1 MVVDSGCI
9 NTVCGDVWLDSYL
22 ESLSCKDKKSVAMEN
37 SSSWFRFGNGAS
49 FQSLKKVT
57 IPVYL
62 GSIRARISTDVVKYE
77 IPLLFSKNSLKKGQG
92 SINFS
97 KDTIR
102 ILNQYLTLENTS
114 TGHYILRLSR
124 NPDSPVEELKDVLFS
139 VNLDDMDQ
147 AKLRSTALKWHRQFA
162 HPPAAKLINLLRRA
176 NIEHPDMVDTITK
189 VTDSCNTCLRYR
201 KPPHRPA
208 VAFPL
213 ASRFNQTVAIDLKD
227 IKPGIKIIH
236 MVDHATRYG
245 QACLVKNKSSSEIVK
260 RIFELWIRVFGCP
273 EQLLT
278 DNGGEFNNKEY
289 LDLCDKCNIKVL
301 TTAAESPWSNGL
313 VEKHNGILGHMVTKM
328 LEDEPIDAELAIHWA
343 VAAKNA
349 LTTVYGFSPNLLVF
363 GRDPAMPNTM
373 QNSIAANDPE
383 FYSSIVRDNL
393 NALHKARES
402 FLHQEASEKLS
413 RALSKQTRTYS
424 DRSFL
429 NNDEVFYKRDHS
441 SRWQGPAKILG
452 RDSNQVLIKHGG
464 SYLRVHPCRLLS
476 TNTPQEKV
484 CVNKNNS
491 PEEGPA
497 DASDECSSDDDGP
510 SKSPEKG
517 LVGASDESSSD
528 DDGPSRSYHTPEDSI
543 ASQPQLEP
551 SSEDEVYQ
559 EATPDQAPD
568 SGHANFKDSSQ
579 ASGKITPGKTLKHIP
594 KKNQII
600 NYRIIGENQTRK
612 ATCLGRGGKASTN
625 SWHYINVHD
634 HDSDTKRCLSVKDD
648 MQSWEI
654 CNDTLIA
661 IKTDIFAAA
670 KQAELDKWKSMN
682 VYTETEDTGQRRIS
696 TRWVCTERLK
706 AGKIEAKARL
716 CARGCEDPDDVATD
730 SPTCERDNVRILLS
744 IAASNN
750 WTINSIDFKSAY
762 LQGEDLDRDIFLI
775 PPKEANTKNL
785 WKLNKCV
792 YGIND
797 AGRKWYNQLRKDII
811 SLGSTVSQLDQA
823 VFYMRE
829 AEKLAGVIVLH
840 VDDTLWAGNQSFET
854 NVIRRLTENLLISTE
869 EHGSMRYLGLALENR
884 DNFITSNLNHCA
896 QRMEEIPISPDRPD
910 EEELTQQEIK
920 KFRIL
925 SGQLNWLASQCR
937 PDLSFSSCHV
947 ACSIKEGKV
956 KDAKHANKVMRRAK
970 GVAYHISY
978 QDLGDHHNWRI
989 VGFSDASWGN
999 LGEGGSQGGYL
1010 IFIVG
1015 AEGTANLVSWQS
1027 RRLRRVARS
1036 TIAAETLALGD
1047 ACESSML
1054 IASQIAEIMGFKK
1067 LPITLVTDNESLANA
1082 THSTTSVEE
1091 KRLRIDISALR
1102 ESLCSKEIDEIR
1114 WVPTQHQLADS
1125 LTKQGAKSDKLLA
1138 VVRQQML
1145 SMSNLQFTPLPW
1157 SE

>member
-1 MVVDSGCI
+1 M
-9 NTVCGDVWLDSYL
+9 
-22 ESLSCKDKKSVAMEN
+22 
-37 SSSWFRFGNGAS
+37 
-49 FQSLKKVT
+49 
-57 IPVYL
+57 
-62 GSIRARISTDVVKYE
+62 
-77 IPLLFSKNSLKKGQG
+77 
-92 SINFS
+92 
-97 KDTIR
+97 
-102 ILNQYLTLENTS
+102 
-114 TGHYILRLSR
+114 
-124 NPDSPVEELKDVLFS
+124 
-139 VNLDDMDQ
+139 
-147 AKLRSTALKWHRQFA
+147 
-162 HPPAAKLINLLRRA
+162 
-176 NIEHPDMVDTITK
+176 
-189 VTDSCNTCLRYR
+189 
-201 KPPHRPA
+201 
-208 VAFPL
+208 
-213 ASRFNQTVAIDLKD
+213 
-227 IKPGIKIIH
+227 
-236 MVDHATRYG
+236 
-245 QACLVKNKSSSEIVK
+245 
-260 RIFELWIRVFGCP
+260 
-273 EQLLT
+273 
-278 DNGGEFNNKEY
+278 
-289 LDLCDKCNIKVL
+289 
-301 TTAAESPWSNGL
+301 
-313 VEKHNGILGHMVTKM
+313 
-328 LEDEPIDAELAIHWA
+328 
-343 VAAKNA
+343 
-349 LTTVYGFSPNLLVF
+349 
-363 GRDPAMPNTM
+363 
-373 QNSIAANDPE
+373 
-383 FYSSIVRDNL
+383 
-393 NALHKARES
+393 
-402 FLHQEASEKLS
+402 
-413 RALSKQTRTYS
+413 
-424 DRSFL
+424 
-429 NNDEVFYKRDHS
+429 
-441 SRWQGPAKILG
+441 
-452 RDSNQVLIKHGG
+452 
-464 SYLRVHPCRLLS
+464 
-476 TNTPQEKV
+476 
-484 CVNKNNS
+484 
-491 PEEGPA
+491 
-497 DASDECSSDDDGP
+497 
-510 SKSPEKG
+510 
-517 LVGASDESSSD
+517 
-528 DDGPSRSYHTPEDSI
+528 
-543 ASQPQLEP
+543 
-551 SSEDEVYQ
+551 
-559 EATPDQAPD
+559 
-568 SGHANFKDSSQ
+568 
-579 ASGKITPGKTLKHIP
+579 
-594 KKNQII
+594 
-600 NYRIIGENQTRK
+600 
-612 ATCLGRGGKASTN
+612 
-625 SWHYINVHD
+625 
-634 HDSDTKRCLSVKDD
+634 
-648 MQSWEI
+648 
-654 CNDTLIA
+654 
-661 IKTDIFAAA
+661 
-670 KQAELDKWKSMN
+670 
-682 VYTETEDTGQRRIS
+682 
-696 TRWVCTERLK
+696 
-706 AGKIEAKARL
+706 
-716 CARGCEDPDDVATD
+716 
-730 SPTCERDNVRILLS
+730 
-744 IAASNN
+744 
-750 WTINSIDFKSAY
+750 
-762 LQGEDLDRDIFLI
+762 QGEDLDRDIFLI

-1138 VVRQQML
+1138 VVRQQMKL

>member
-1 MVVDSGCI
+1 MSSNWKAPPKLKEPYTSWKAELEIWQNFTEIEKKKQGAALFLSLPDPSSARDAVLELGAPVINSDTGVASIIAKLDTLFLKDENILTYQAWKNFIKFKRHSQMNMTDYSIEFSKLYNSCKIKKLTLPEGVLAIQYLESANLSEAQHRLALATCDKMEYESMKAQVLKITTDIATPQVSQIMEPSEIKIETSSFPAEFHYDNPETENDEIDYDGELPADTFYGNWRGNNTPYRPWGRGYSRGSSRGFPYRGSNNAPKPWVGQTPPPNNWRSTGKSSYNKQQNDNPQPNAGRSKQINPVDRYGRPRQCRECLSIHHLEEKCPETDNNIVLLTDEVLPTSTLLEETIGCMVVDSGCI

-730 SPTCERDNVRILLS
+730 
-744 IAASNN
+744 
-750 WTINSIDFKSAY
+750 
-762 LQGEDLDRDIFLI
+762 
-775 PPKEANTKNL
+775 
-785 WKLNKCV
+785 
-792 YGIND
+792 
-797 AGRKWYNQLRKDII
+797 
-811 SLGSTVSQLDQA
+811 
-823 VFYMRE
+823 M
-829 AEKLAGVIVLH
+829 
-840 VDDTLWAGNQSFET
+840 
-854 NVIRRLTENLLISTE
+854 
-869 EHGSMRYLGLALENR
+869 
-884 DNFITSNLNHCA
+884 
-896 QRMEEIPISPDRPD
+896 
-910 EEELTQQEIK
+910 
-920 KFRIL
+920 
-925 SGQLNWLASQCR
+925 
-937 PDLSFSSCHV
+937 
-947 ACSIKEGKV
+947 
-956 KDAKHANKVMRRAK
+956 
-970 GVAYHISY
+970 
-978 QDLGDHHNWRI
+978 
-989 VGFSDASWGN
+989 
-999 LGEGGSQGGYL
+999 
-1010 IFIVG
+1010 
-1015 AEGTANLVSWQS
+1015 
-1027 RRLRRVARS
+1027 
-1036 TIAAETLALGD
+1036 
-1047 ACESSML
+1047 
-1054 IASQIAEIMGFKK
+1054 
-1067 LPITLVTDNESLANA
+1067 
-1082 THSTTSVEE
+1082 
-1091 KRLRIDISALR
+1091 
-1102 ESLCSKEIDEIR
+1102 
-1114 WVPTQHQLADS
+1114 
-1125 LTKQGAKSDKLLA
+1125 
-1138 VVRQQML
+1138 
-1145 SMSNLQFTPLPW
+1145 
-1157 SE
+1157 